1 MALIDE
7 LYNSQEAEFIRTMYQ
22 GDEESHPLIMQAVGS
37 KIIENTQILVSSSID
52 IVMLVCMNA
61 SFAHSPEEC
70 NKVAMILHRNLRNEQ
85 PLPYLMDD
93 QSMKFAEKTLIAL
106 TFFRPAMELRHAR
119 QGAPLPDFYR
129 QASKAIFDKYQHED
143 VADNHERW
151 EAFLLEMFLFA

>member
-7 LYNSQEAEFIRTMYQ
+7 LYNSQEAEFIKSMYH
-22 GDEESHPLIMQAVGS
+22 GDVDSHPALMQAMGS
-37 KIIENTQILVSSSID
+37 KIIDSTQILVSSSID

-61 SFAHSPEEC
+61 SFAHSPDEC

-85 PLPYLMDD
+85 PLPYLMDGQD
-93 QSMKFAEKTLIAL
+93 LKFAEKTLIAL
-106 TFFRPAMELRHAR
+106 TFFRPAMEARHAR
-119 QGAPLPDFYR
+119 QGAPLPSFYR
-129 QASKAIFDKYQHED
+129 DASKAIFDKYQHED